1 MNDIRVKWNQ
11 IYTQCITLSTG
22 TKTNTLMFTD
32 AQVIIADWED
42 NLHREVFILQ
52 TAKYLGM
59 EISPEGSETRAFL
72 GQDLVRCKIVVDN
85 KCLKVLC
92 FLLYN
97 SPAAEFYVTTFR
109 NTLFHIHRPM
119 KMEQTERSETSPYKI
134 QTLENCPEENI
145 QNSEQGE
152 SLKSRNVKTKYR
164 ILKYL
169 GCKISYEN
177 VKDFNPLN
185 A

>member
-1 MNDIRVKWNQ
+1 
-11 IYTQCITLSTG
+11 
-22 TKTNTLMFTD
+22 
-32 AQVIIADWED
+32 
-42 NLHREVFILQ
+42 
-52 TAKYLGM
+52 
-59 EISPEGSETRAFL
+59 
-72 GQDLVRCKIVVDN
+72 
-85 KCLKVLC
+85 
-92 FLLYN
+92 
-97 SPAAEFYVTTFR
+97 
-109 NTLFHIHRPM
+109 M